1 MWHNVSLNVSFITTQ
16 GDYTEYDSKQYL
28 IFFLNLS
35 LALRLVVPCYLWGS
49 TPHLCFYQHTN
60 YTVTIVKLL
69 IPVKV
74 YKLYNFHDHTI
85 HGLLNKHAQ
94 VQARYIYILAKFLF
108 SHVHGLRCI

>member
-1 MWHNVSLNVSFITTQ
+1 MWHNVSLNVSFIITQ

-49 TPHLCFYQHTN
+49 TPHLCFHQHTN

-74 YKLYNFHDHTI
+74 YQTIFHDHTI

-94 VQARYIYILAKFLF
+94 VQARYIYIGQVPFF
-108 SHVHGLRCI
+108 PC